1 MPIIQWY
8 IDQSRVNAWLLHKE
22 IVEAHNKHKDTSP
35 NDKIRTKSQRDF
47 VQEVCEYL
55 AVQRNVETGVQT
67 RKRKSANEEEGES
80 FNNPISPS
88 AIDSGKR
95 KQQRKS
101 FEMKLCNNRKL
112 PKKEFI
118 NFKGHRPQ
126 VITTSTT
133 NTPQPRCVLQLSNDC
148 AKTARGITAVFQC
161 QHETCEDVAYCLECW
176 VVKHDEERFKEIKE
190 HDLQFQREKAQ
201 KLQF

>member
-1 MPIIQWY
+1 MTVI
-8 IDQSRVNAWLLHKE
+8 
-22 IVEAHNKHKDTSP
+22 
-35 NDKIRTKSQRDF
+35 
-47 VQEVCEYL
+47 VCEYL

-101 FEMKLCNNRKL
+101 LEMKLCNNRKL
-112 PKKEFI
+112 PKKGFI

-126 VITTSTT
+126 IITTSTT
-133 NTPQPRCVLQLSNDC
+133 NTPQPRCVLQLSDEC
-148 AKTARGITAVFQC
+148 AKTARGITAVFRC
-161 QHETCEDVAYCLECW
+161 QHETCANIVYCLECW
-176 VVKHDEERFKEIKE
+176 IHKHDENSVNKMKINMS
-190 HDLQFQREKAQ
+190 QFQREKAQ
-201 KLQF
+201 STKIALLTLLNVALMTSISLITCNIFCLSQ